1 VGAIK
6 AVVVVG
12 AKFTVWGTNV
22 VVTGMAAVTGT
33 AVDHVGVTAV
43 TVVGA
48 AKPQRRIRQL
58 SIARPGYQP
67 RTGSNV
73 TVETGA
79 ATTGA
84 ATTGADT
91 TGENATTCWG

>member
-1 VGAIK
+1 MN
-6 AVVVVG
+6 VVVAIG

-22 VVTGMAAVTGT
+22 VVTGIAAVTGT
-33 AVDHVGVTAV
+33 AVDHVGVTAAV

-84 ATTGADT
+84 ATTGD
-91 TGENATTCWG
+91 NATTCCG